1 MSTIFIILMQYHKN
15 LDCFSRL
22 AVSWLPLNIATP
34 QVESQEGVFEQHKTV
49 KVDITPAVDP
59 SKAGNNHLCHVS
71 VTCQIHF
78 SHVSVTCQIHFS
90 HVSVTCQI
98 HFSHVSVTC
107 QIHFSHV
114 SVTCQIH
121 CSHVSV
127 TCQIH
132 FSHVS
137 VICQIHF
144 SHVSVTCQIHFSHVS
159 DSFQSCICSFHPH
172 VRFISVMCQSCVILI
187 SV

>member
-1 MSTIFIILMQYHKN
+1 MPKAKDLSCVNFYFHNLSPMSTIFIILMQYQRN
-15 LDCFSRL
+15 LDCISRL
-22 AVSWLPLNIATP
+22 AVSWSPLNLTTP

-59 SKAGNNHLCHVS
+59 SKAGNDHLCHVS
-71 VTCQIHF
+71 VTCHTHF

-98 HFSHVSVTC
+98 HFSHLP
-107 QIHFSHV
+107 
-114 SVTCQIH
+114 
-121 CSHVSV
+121 
-127 TCQIH
+127 
-132 FSHVS
+132 
-137 VICQIHF
+137 
-144 SHVSVTCQIHFSHVS
+144 
-159 DSFQSCICSFHPH
+159 DSFQSRVSLFHPR